1 MTRRSPPILVLADI
15 RRAGIEP
22 PDEGEYL
29 GTRFEDGARIVV
41 WRVGEHAIVEK
52 RVPVYN
58 VKVAERRRG
67 FGIVR

>member
-1 MTRRSPPILVLADI
+1 M
-15 RRAGIEP
+15 RRAGIDP

-58 VKVAERRRG
+58 VKVAARRRA
-67 FGIVR
+67 FRVVR

>member
-1 MTRRSPPILVLADI
+1 M
-15 RRAGIEP
+15 RRAGIDQ

-29 GTRFEDGARIVV
+29 GTRFEEGARIVV

-58 VKVAERRRG
+58 AKVAERRRG
-67 FGIVR
+67 FRVVR